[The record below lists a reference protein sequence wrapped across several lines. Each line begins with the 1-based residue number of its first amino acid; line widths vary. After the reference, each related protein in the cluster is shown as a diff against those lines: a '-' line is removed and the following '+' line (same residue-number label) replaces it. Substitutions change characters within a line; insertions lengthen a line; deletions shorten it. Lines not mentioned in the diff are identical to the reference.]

1 MLVKKNVVSPLN
13 YFKYSAYQLV
23 DQNWHKRN
31 LRTPIFVKLFWVA
44 HSQTPMLCMLIVFHT
59 VSFAVTLSKG
69 LIHYYYMPQAS
80 KFLSTGMASTPSYKV
95 TIQAL
100 NVGVAK
106 NMKQKWL
113 LNHT

>member
-13 YFKYSAYQLV
+13 YFKYSVSRSKLAQMQSQSTY
-23 DQNWHKRN
+23 
-31 LRTPIFVKLFWVA
+31 FVKLFWVV
-44 HSQTPMLCMLIVFHT
+44 HSQTPMLYILIVFHT

-69 LIHYYYMPQAS
+69 LVLYYYMPQAS
-80 KFLSTGMASTPSYKV
+80 KFLSTGIASTPSYKV
-95 TIQAL
+95 IIQVL
-100 NVGVAK
+100 NVGVTK